1 MFPGQCHVAF
11 TRPFS
16 GKVSAWEGVNWIP
29 LWGQGYSDTAQGNG
43 QIQHKILGLRKMD
56 CGSRAAGKPLHWLLA
71 SHYLLGTFWAASPW
85 WVMKTPIDEEM
96 VLRCR
101 LCKAGHRN
109 GLLWTQK
116 RLILDTEMA
125 YSGHRN
131 GVPNVGHPSWSS
143 GVLKMLR
150 PHPWSLSL
158 VYGVKPLAF
167 AIYKYSPGDSDWLW
181 IPHWHLG
188 IICWIFRELSEF

>member
-1 MFPGQCHVAF
+1 MAKFSTKYWDSGRWTVAAERQENPCTGCWHHIIF
-11 TRPFS
+11 LELSEQLPH
-16 GKVSAWEGVNWIP
+16 GE
-29 LWGQGYSDTAQGNG
+29 LWR
-43 QIQHKILGLRKMD
+43 HLLMRRWCLGADSVK
-56 CGSRAAGKPLHWLLA
+56 
-71 SHYLLGTFWAASPW
+71 
-85 WVMKTPIDEEM
+85 
-96 VLRCR
+96 
-101 LCKAGHRN
+101 
-109 GLLWTQK
+109 
-116 RLILDTEMA
+116 LDTEMA